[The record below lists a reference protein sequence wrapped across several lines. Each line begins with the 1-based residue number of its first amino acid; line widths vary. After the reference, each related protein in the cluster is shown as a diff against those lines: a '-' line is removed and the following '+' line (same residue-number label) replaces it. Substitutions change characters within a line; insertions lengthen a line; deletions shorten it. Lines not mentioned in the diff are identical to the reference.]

1 MDQALLDQVPYWLLP
16 FEALHYLATTVA
28 SCIVTAL
35 SWLHEW
41 LVYIWTMVVL
51 GIGTA
56 LWWLHEAL
64 VYAWTTVVVGVA
76 VALSWILIPL
86 KALCAL
92 SYFWLRAIFGVS
104 IGLLFTRKTIGFL
117 VCVLGNVLLF
127 TYAALS
133 YEPHEMPVLL
143 LSWSIFA
150 FWFAGR
156 VLRWI
161 FLRVPGGRQLVIA
174 GAMIVVGLLLLD
186 VALYHTALVWVVRT
200 AGIVLA
206 AAGGILAIFGL
217 QAYWEERIT
226 LLLDDRRF
234 RRSLRY

>member
-1 MDQALLDQVPYWLLP
+1 MDQVLLDHVLYWLLLP
-16 FEALHYLATTVA
+16 FQLLHYLWTMVVF
-28 SCIVTAL
+28 CISAAL
-35 SWLHEW
+35 RWLHEA
-41 LVYIWTMVVL
+41 LIYIWTMVVL
-51 GIGTA
+51 G
-56 LWWLHEAL
+56 
-64 VYAWTTVVVGVA
+64 VA
-76 VALSWILIPL
+76 VALPWLLFPL
-86 KALCAL
+86 QKLCAL
-92 SYFWLRAIFGVS
+92 SYLWLRAIFGVS
-104 IGLLFTRKTIGFL
+104 IGLLFTRKTIGLL

-127 TYAALS
+127 TYAALR
-133 YEPHEMPVLL
+133 YGQPPAMPVLL

-161 FLRVPGGRQLVIA
+161 FLRVPGGRPLVLA
-174 GAMIVVGLLLLD
+174 GAMIVVGLSLLD
-186 VALYHTALVWVVRT
+186 VALYHTALVWVVRI